1 MRLQPNVAAMAGR
14 TPLGSPV
21 PRRYIKKK
29 SDDGATVTEL
39 WPCGYLR
46 RQCSCYPTGGQ
57 PFTVTATLREVG
69 MGVVTWIVVGL
80 VVGALARLFM
90 PGRDPIGIIATI
102 LLGIAGAVLGGW
114 LWALL
119 FGSQE
124 GVAWIASIVVAV
136 ALLAIYRK
144 LAYRRRR
151 VV

>member
-1 MRLQPNVAAMAGR
+1 MRLRRNAASVAGR
-14 TPLGSPV
+14 AKLRSPV
-21 PRRYIKKK
+21 PRRCIKMK

-39 WPCGYLR
+39 GPCGYLR
-46 RQCSCYPTGGQ
+46 RQCSGLPTGGQ
-57 PFTVTATLREVG
+57 PFTLTAILREVG

-80 VVGALARLFM
+80 VVGTLARLFM
-90 PGRDPIGIIATI
+90 PGRDPSGIIATI

-124 GVAWIASIVVAV
+124 GVAWIASIVVAI
-136 ALLAIYRK
+136 ALLAIYRE